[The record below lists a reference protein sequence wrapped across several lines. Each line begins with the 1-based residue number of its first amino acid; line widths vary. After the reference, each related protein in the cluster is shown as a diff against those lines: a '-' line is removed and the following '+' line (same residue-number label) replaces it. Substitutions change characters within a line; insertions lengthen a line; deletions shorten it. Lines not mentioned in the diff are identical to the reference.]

1 MRREAR
7 VAFKPD
13 YGMELI
19 RRGYRPGLGM
29 TWMELGAFNVASV
42 APGAYSTTLEIENR
56 LAECQL
62 CCMTID
68 MDGEQLTALL
78 RIAGPEVARD
88 VVARLR
94 SGETSIDLEESIRF
108 MLMGELGEP
117 RRGLY
122 ETFAPIIA
130 KRIGPS
136 PPW

>member
-1 MRREAR
+1 M
-7 VAFKPD
+7 AFKPD

-29 TWMELGAFNVASV
+29 TWMELGGFNVASV
-42 APGAYSTTLEIENR
+42 VPGAYCTTLEIENWR
-56 LAECQL
+56 ADGQL

-68 MDGEQLTALL
+68 MDGERLTALL
-78 RIAGPEVARD
+78 SIAGPEVARD

-94 SGETSIDLEESIRF
+94 EGETSIDLQERIPF
-108 MLMGELGEP
+108 MLEGELGEP

-130 KRIGPS
+130 RKIGPS
-136 PPW
+136 PRW

>member
-1 MRREAR
+1 M
-7 VAFKPD
+7 AFKPD

-19 RRGYRPGLGM
+19 GRGYRPGLGM

-42 APGAYSTTLEIENR
+42 ALGAYCTTLEIENR

-78 RIAGPEVARD
+78 RIAGPEVVRD

-94 SGETSIDLEESIRF
+94 SGGDEHRPQ
-108 MLMGELGEP
+108 GEHPVHAEG
-117 RRGLY
+117 
-122 ETFAPIIA
+122 
-130 KRIGPS
+130 
-136 PPW
+136 

>member
-1 MRREAR
+1 M
-7 VAFKPD
+7 AFKPD

-19 RRGYRPGLGM
+19 SRGYRPGLGM
-29 TWMELGAFNVASV
+29 TWMELGAFNVDSL
-42 APGAYSTTLEIENR
+42 APGSYCTTLEIENR
-56 LAECQL
+56 LADDRL

-68 MDGEQLTALL
+68 MDGEQLKALL

-94 SGETSIDLEESIRF
+94 DGETSIDLQERIPF
-108 MLMGELGEP
+108 MLKGELGEP

-130 KRIGPS
+130 RKIGPS